1 MNSRTSERFHSGE
14 NLAKNILMIDGITRS
29 GKSVLSHV
37 IGTFENTEHI
47 QFYYALEHLMSGVAL
62 GSVEMD
68 FAKAFLSSQLN
79 ELTYNS
85 MLGRNINFRASD
97 QTGVPNH
104 PRFEMYKTR
113 LEQSEGDH
121 IVELLRDGKH
131 LFPFLTHDVMVNY
144 EIFEVL
150 LPEAKVIE
158 IYRNPIL
165 NIRSCYL
172 KGYGNR
178 FSNDP
183 RFFSLTLSEG
193 FEPVP
198 WYAESQENVWRS
210 FNNMERCV
218 WMVTHLIRKS
228 ITQQYLRKRDLV
240 LTISHEDLVQ
250 ETERIVDQI
259 ERFIGQKR
267 TAASSIQL
275 SKQKCPRIIDAN
287 IEKHFLRDIR
297 SSTRQS
303 LVTDLESLVEDFKEN
318 VYGFCKE

>member
-1 MNSRTSERFHSGE
+1 MKSRISERFHSGE
-14 NLAKNILMIDGITRS
+14 NLAKNIVMIDGITRS

-47 QFYYALEHLMSGVAL
+47 QFYMPLEYLMSGVAL
-62 GSVEMD
+62 GSVRMD
-68 FAKAFLSSQLN
+68 FARAFLTSQLN
-79 ELTYNS
+79 ELTCNS

-121 IVELLRDGKH
+121 IVELLRVGEN

-144 EIFEVL
+144 EIFEGL

-183 RFFSLTLSEG
+183 RFFTLTLSEG

-198 WYAESQENVWRS
+198 WYAESQELLWRS
-210 FNNMERCV
+210 LNAMERCV

-228 ITQQYLRKRDLV
+228 ISQQNLIQRNLV

-250 ETERIVDQI
+250 ETGRIVERI
-259 ERFIGQKR
+259 ETFIGEKS
-267 TAASSIQL
+267 TAATSIQL
-275 SKQKCPRIIDAN
+275 SKQKCPRKIDVN
-287 IEKHFLRDIR
+287 IEKLFLRDIR
-297 SSTRQS
+297 NLTRQS
-303 LVTDLESLVEDFKEN
+303 LVTDLLSLVEDFNDN
-318 VYGFCKE
+318 VYGFCKT

>member
-1 MNSRTSERFHSGE
+1 MKSRISETFHSGE
-14 NLAKNILMIDGITRS
+14 NLAKNIVVIDGITRS

-47 QFYYALEHLMSGVAL
+47 QFYYPLEHLMSGVAL

-68 FAKAFLSSQLN
+68 FAKAFLTSQLN
-79 ELTYNS
+79 ELVYNS
-85 MLGRNINFRASD
+85 MLGRNVNFRASD

-121 IVELLRDGKH
+121 IVELLRVGKH

-144 EIFEVL
+144 EIFEAF

-198 WYAESQENVWRS
+198 WYAESQENIWRS

-228 ITQQYLRKRDLV
+228 ISQQNLIQRNLV

-250 ETERIVDQI
+250 ETGRIVERI
-259 ERFIGQKR
+259 ETFIGEKS
-267 TAASSIQL
+267 TAATSIQL
-275 SKQKCPRIIDAN
+275 SKQKCPRKIDVN
-287 IEKHFLRDIR
+287 IEKLFLRDIR
-297 SSTRQS
+297 NLTRQS
-303 LVTDLESLVEDFKEN
+303 LVTDLESLVEDFKDD
-318 VYGFCKE
+318 VYGFCKK

>member
-1 MNSRTSERFHSGE
+1 MKSGNSERFHSSR
-14 NLAKNILMIDGITRS
+14 NLAKNIVMIDGITRS

-47 QFYYALEHLMSGVAL
+47 QFYYPLEHLMSGVAL

-68 FAKAFLSSQLN
+68 FAKAFLASQLN
-79 ELTYNS
+79 ELALNS

-104 PRFEMYKTR
+104 PRFEMYKAR

-121 IVELLRDGKH
+121 IVEQLDDGKY

-144 EIFEVL
+144 AIFEAL

-183 RFFSLTLSEG
+183 RFFTLTLSEG
-193 FEPVP
+193 LEPVP

-218 WMVTHLIRKS
+218 WLVTNLIRKS
-228 ITQQYLRKRDLV
+228 ISQQNLRKRDLV

-250 ETERIVDQI
+250 ETDRIVEEI
-259 ERFIGQKR
+259 ETFIGQKR
-267 TAASSIQL
+267 TSASSIQL
-275 SKQKCPRIIDAN
+275 SKQNCPRKIDAN
-287 IEKHFLRDIR
+287 IEKLFLRDIR
-297 SSTRQS
+297 SLTRQS
-303 LVTDLESLVEDFKEN
+303 LVTDLESLVEDFKDN
-318 VYGFCKE
+318 VYGFCKK

>member
-1 MNSRTSERFHSGE
+1 MSSRISERFHSGE
-14 NLAKNILMIDGITRS
+14 NLAKNVLMIDGITRS

-47 QFYYALEHLMSGVAL
+47 QFNYPLEYLMSGVAL

-68 FAKAFLSSQLN
+68 FAKAFLTSHLN

-85 MLGRNINFRASD
+85 MIGRNINFRVSD

-121 IVELLRDGKH
+121 IVEQLRDGKY

-144 EIFEVL
+144 GIFEVL

-183 RFFSLTLSEG
+183 RFYSLTLSEG

-198 WYAESQENVWRS
+198 WYAESQENTWRY

-228 ITQQYLRKRDLV
+228 IIQQSLRKQNLV

-250 ETERIVDQI
+250 QTDRTVDRIET
-259 ERFIGQKR
+259 FIGQKR
-267 TAASSIQL
+267 TEATSMQL
-275 SKQKCPRIIDAN
+275 SKQNCFRQIDGN
-287 IEKHFLRDIR
+287 IETQFLRDIR

-303 LVTDLESLVEDFKEN
+303 LVTDLVSLVEDFKEN
-318 VYGFCKE
+318 VYGLCKK